1 MKAAV
6 IDTIGAAPRVIAH
19 PDPSP
24 AAGNLVLVQVEAAAL
39 NTIDVHIASGHHRAG
54 PPRLPY
60 VPAIEAVGTIV
71 AGPDQGLRVR
81 AAGPAGLVPGVDGG
95 LAELLL
101 TDRATCVPVPDDL
114 DSVAAAA
121 IGVVGT
127 SADLSLRKAG
137 LQPGDSVLVLGATGP
152 LGAAVIQL
160 ARLAGAR
167 RVIAAGRNPERLAQV
182 SPAADGVA
190 VLGEEPLPDQL
201 ASLGGPVDLVVDPVW
216 GPWAQSAL
224 ACLKPGGRYLNVGAA
239 GGDGTAFQVEWL
251 RAAQLTLIGFSAGR
265 RAAGRRPRQLPARR
279 GPGGGGLADAANGH
293 LLAGRGRAGV
303 AGAGLLTRQEDRR
316 DPRLSRSSRAAGCC
330 AGSAERPESPGTVR
344 DERLLIFNK
353 EGYPAG
359 PGRARGTCKV
369 DLMSRWHWRFTTA
382 PGGAVRN
389 HAR

>member
-24 AAGNLVLVQVEAAAL
+24 AAGNLVLVEVEAAAL

-71 AGPDQGLRVR
+71 AGPDTGLRVR

-127 SADLSLRKAG
+127 SAELSLRKAG
-137 LQPGDSVLVLGATGP
+137 LQAGDDVLVLGATGP

-182 SPAADGVA
+182 SAADGVA
-190 VLGEEPLPDQL
+190 LLGEEPLPDQL
-201 ASLGGPVDLVVDPVW
+201 ASLGGPVDLVVDSVW
-216 GPWAQSAL
+216 GPWARTAL

-251 RAAQLTLIGFSAGR
+251 RAAQLTLIGFSAT
-265 RAAGRRPRQLPARR
+265 RAEPADV
-279 GPGGGGLADAANGH
+279 LASYRHVAT
-293 LLAGRGRAGV
+293 LAV
-303 AGAGLLTRQEDRR
+303 AGSLTLPTATYSLDE
-316 DPRLSRSSRAAGCC
+316 AAQ
-330 AGSAERPESPGTVR
+330 AWEAQISSPGKKIVV
-344 DERLLIFNK
+344 I
-353 EGYPAG
+353 P
-359 PGRARGTCKV
+359 
-369 DLMSRWHWRFTTA
+369 
-382 PGGAVRN
+382 
-389 HAR
+389 

>member
-6 IDTIGAAPRVIAH
+6 IDTLGAAPRVTDR

-24 AAGNLVLVQVEAAAL
+24 AAGNLVLVEVEAAAL
-39 NTIDVHIASGHHRAG
+39 NTIDVHIASGRHRAG

-137 LQPGDSVLVLGATGP
+137 LQAGDSVLVLGATGP

-160 ARLAGAR
+160 ARLAGAE
-167 RVIAAGRNPERLAQV
+167 RVIAAGRNPERLARV
-182 SPAADGVA
+182 CAADGVA
-190 VLGEEPLPDQL
+190 LLGDEPLPDQL

-216 GPWAQSAL
+216 GPWAQTAL

-251 RAAQLTLIGFSAGR
+251 RARQLTLIGFSAAGAPPADVIASYR
-265 RAAGRRPRQLPARR
+265 HVAALAAAGSLTLPTATYS
-279 GPGGGGLADAANGH
+279 LDEAT
-293 LLAGRGRAGV
+293 RAWQAQV
-303 AGAGLLTRQEDRR
+303 
-316 DPRLSRSSRAAGCC
+316 S
-330 AGSAERPESPGTVR
+330 SPGKKIVV
-344 DERLLIFNK
+344 I
-353 EGYPAG
+353 P
-359 PGRARGTCKV
+359 
-369 DLMSRWHWRFTTA
+369 
-382 PGGAVRN
+382 
-389 HAR
+389 

>member
-6 IDTIGAAPRVIAH
+6 IDTLGAAPRVTDR
-19 PDPSP
+19 PDPPP
-24 AAGNLVLVQVEAAAL
+24 AAGNLVLVEVEAAAL

-60 VPAIEAVGTIV
+60 VPAIEAVGVIV

-137 LQPGDSVLVLGATGP
+137 LQAGDSVLVLGATGP

-160 ARLAGAR
+160 ARLAGAK

-182 SPAADGVA
+182 TAADGVA
-190 VLGEEPLPDQL
+190 LLGEEPLPEQL
-201 ASLGGPVDLVVDPVW
+201 ASLGGPVDLVVDSVW
-216 GPWAQSAL
+216 GPWAQTAL
-224 ACLKPGGRYLNVGAA
+224 ACLRPGGRYLNVGAA

-251 RAAQLTLIGFSAGR
+251 RAGQLTLIGFSATR
-265 RAAGRRPRQLPARR
+265 AEPADVLASYRHVATLAAAGSLTLPTAIY
-279 GPGGGGLADAANGH
+279 PLDKAAQ
-293 LLAGRGRAGV
+293 AWEAQV
-303 AGAGLLTRQEDRR
+303 
-316 DPRLSRSSRAAGCC
+316 S
-330 AGSAERPESPGTVR
+330 SPGKKIIVV
-344 DERLLIFNK
+344 
-353 EGYPAG
+353 P
-359 PGRARGTCKV
+359 
-369 DLMSRWHWRFTTA
+369 
-382 PGGAVRN
+382 
-389 HAR
+389 

>member
-24 AAGNLVLVQVEAAAL
+24 TAGNLVLVEVEAAAL

-71 AGPDQGLRVR
+71 AGPDTGLRVR

-101 TDRATCVPVPDDL
+101 TDRATCVPVPDEL

-137 LQPGDSVLVLGATGP
+137 LQAGDSVLVLGATGP

-160 ARLAGAR
+160 ARLAGAK

-182 SPAADGVA
+182 SAADGVA
-190 VLGEEPLPDQL
+190 VLGEEPLPGQL
-201 ASLGGPVDLVVDPVW
+201 ASLGGPVDLVVDSVW
-216 GPWAQSAL
+216 GPWAQTAL

-251 RAAQLTLIGFSAGR
+251 RARQLTLIGFSSGGAAPADVIASYR
-265 RAAGRRPRQLPARR
+265 HVATLAAAGSLTLPTATYS
-279 GPGGGGLADAANGH
+279 LDEAAQ
-293 LLAGRGRAGV
+293 AW
-303 AGAGLLTRQEDRR
+303 
-316 DPRLSRSSRAAGCC
+316 AAQV
-330 AGSAERPESPGTVR
+330 SSPGKKIVV
-344 DERLLIFNK
+344 I
-353 EGYPAG
+353 P
-359 PGRARGTCKV
+359 
-369 DLMSRWHWRFTTA
+369 
-382 PGGAVRN
+382 
-389 HAR
+389 

>member
-6 IDTIGAAPRVIAH
+6 IDTLGAAPRVTVR

-24 AAGNLVLVQVEAAAL
+24 AAGNLVLVEVEAAAL

-71 AGPDQGLRVR
+71 AGPDTGLRVR

-101 TDRATCVPVPDDL
+101 TDRATCVPVPDEL

-137 LQPGDSVLVLGATGP
+137 LQAGDSVLVLGATGP

-160 ARLAGAR
+160 ARLAGAK

-182 SPAADGVA
+182 SAADGVA
-190 VLGEEPLPDQL
+190 VLGEEPLPGQL
-201 ASLGGPVDLVVDPVW
+201 ASLGGPVDLVVDSVW
-216 GPWAQSAL
+216 GPWAQTAL

-251 RAAQLTLIGFSAGR
+251 RARQLTLIGFSSGGAAPADVIASYR
-265 RAAGRRPRQLPARR
+265 HVATLAAAGSLTLPTATYS
-279 GPGGGGLADAANGH
+279 LDEAAQ
-293 LLAGRGRAGV
+293 AW
-303 AGAGLLTRQEDRR
+303 
-316 DPRLSRSSRAAGCC
+316 AAQV
-330 AGSAERPESPGTVR
+330 SSPGKKIVV
-344 DERLLIFNK
+344 I
-353 EGYPAG
+353 P
-359 PGRARGTCKV
+359 
-369 DLMSRWHWRFTTA
+369 
-382 PGGAVRN
+382 
-389 HAR
+389 

>member
-6 IDTIGAAPRVIAH
+6 IDTLGAAPRVTAH

-24 AAGNLVLVQVEAAAL
+24 TAGNLVLVEVEAAAL

-71 AGPDQGLRVR
+71 AGPDTGLRVR

-127 SADLSLRKAG
+127 SAELSLRKAG
-137 LQPGDSVLVLGATGP
+137 LEAGDSVLVLGATGP
-152 LGAAVIQL
+152 LGAAVVQL
-160 ARLAGAR
+160 ARLAGAK

-182 SPAADGVA
+182 SAADGVA

-201 ASLGGPVDLVVDPVW
+201 ASLGGPVDLVVDSVW
-216 GPWAQSAL
+216 GPWARTAL

-251 RAAQLTLIGFSAGR
+251 RAGLLTLIGFSAGGAQPADVIASYR
-265 RAAGRRPRQLPARR
+265 HVAALAAAGSLTLPTATYSLDEAAR
-279 GPGGGGLADAANGH
+279 AWEAQ
-293 LLAGRGRAGV
+293 V
-303 AGAGLLTRQEDRR
+303 
-316 DPRLSRSSRAAGCC
+316 S
-330 AGSAERPESPGTVR
+330 SPGRKIVV
-344 DERLLIFNK
+344 I
-353 EGYPAG
+353 P
-359 PGRARGTCKV
+359 
-369 DLMSRWHWRFTTA
+369 
-382 PGGAVRN
+382 
-389 HAR
+389 